1 MASGDL
7 IHSRIEIPFRYG
19 KGGKQRRSPFRF
31 RLAGTKPA
39 RVGCT
44 GPHTQR
50 RLVMPINT
58 KDIHNMEDLFVHQL
72 QSIYYAEKEIHK
84 VMPKMAAKMTDA
96 SLRAAVEGHLKETDG
111 QIKRL
116 EQVFKHL
123 GKPPQAV
130 NCPTVDGLI
139 KAAGDVLNNLTDKHL
154 LDAAMIA
161 ADHAVEHYEITCYG
175 TLIAWARQLG
185 RQPVVDL
192 LEETIK
198 EEKAMDK
205 KLTTMAES
213 KINRLAA

>member
-1 MASGDL
+1 
-7 IHSRIEIPFRYG
+7 
-19 KGGKQRRSPFRF
+19 
-31 RLAGTKPA
+31 
-39 RVGCT
+39 
-44 GPHTQR
+44 
-50 RLVMPINT
+50 MPTMT

-84 VMPKMAAKMTDA
+84 AMPKMAAKTSDA
-96 SLRAAVEGHLKETDG
+96 TLRATVEGHLKETDA

-116 EQVFKHL
+116 EQIFKTM
-123 GKPPQAV
+123 GKPAHAV
-130 NCPTVDGLI
+130 PCATIDGLI
-139 KAAGDVLNNLTDKHL
+139 KEAGDVVNNLADKHL
-154 LDAAMIA
+154 LDAALIA
-161 ADHAVEHYEITCYG
+161 ADQAVEHYEITCYG

-185 RQPVVDL
+185 RKEIVQM

>member
-1 MASGDL
+1 
-7 IHSRIEIPFRYG
+7 
-19 KGGKQRRSPFRF
+19 
-31 RLAGTKPA
+31 
-39 RVGCT
+39 
-44 GPHTQR
+44 
-50 RLVMPINT
+50 MPTTT
-58 KDIHNMEDLFVHQL
+58 KDIHSMEDLFVHQL
-72 QSIYYAEKEIHK
+72 QSIYYAETEIHK
-84 VMPKMAAKMTDA
+84 AMPKMAAKMSDA
-96 SLRAAVEGHLKETDG
+96 SLRAAAEGHQKETDA

-130 NCPTVDGLI
+130 ACPPIDGMI
-139 KAAGDVLNNLTDKHL
+139 RQSGDVLNNVTDKHL

-161 ADHAVEHYEITCYG
+161 AVQAVEHYEITCYG

-192 LEETIK
+192 LEQTLQ

>member
-1 MASGDL
+1 MTITS
-7 IHSRIEIPFRYG
+7 
-19 KGGKQRRSPFRF
+19 
-31 RLAGTKPA
+31 
-39 RVGCT
+39 
-44 GPHTQR
+44 
-50 RLVMPINT
+50 

-84 VMPKMAAKMTDA
+84 AIPKMTAKITDT
-96 SLRAAVEGHLKETDG
+96 SLRSAVEDHLKETDG

-116 EQVFKHL
+116 EQVFKML

-130 NCPTVDGLI
+130 SCATIDGLI
-139 KAAGDVLNNLTDKHL
+139 KEAGEVLSNLTDKHL
-154 LDAAMIA
+154 LDAALIA
-161 ADHAVEHYEITCYG
+161 ADQAVEHYEITSYG

-185 RQPVVDL
+185 RQPIVDL
-192 LEETIK
+192 LEQTIK

>member
-1 MASGDL
+1 
-7 IHSRIEIPFRYG
+7 
-19 KGGKQRRSPFRF
+19 
-31 RLAGTKPA
+31 
-39 RVGCT
+39 
-44 GPHTQR
+44 
-50 RLVMPINT
+50 MPITT

-84 VMPKMAAKMTDA
+84 ALPKMAAKMSDA
-96 SLRAAVEGHLKETDG
+96 SLRAAVEGHLKETDA

-130 NCPTVDGLI
+130 ACPTIDGMI
-139 KAAGDVLNNLTDKHL
+139 RQAGDVLNNVTDKHL

-161 ADHAVEHYEITCYG
+161 ADQAVEHYEITCYG

-192 LEETIK
+192 LEQTLQ

>member
-1 MASGDL
+1 
-7 IHSRIEIPFRYG
+7 
-19 KGGKQRRSPFRF
+19 
-31 RLAGTKPA
+31 
-39 RVGCT
+39 
-44 GPHTQR
+44 
-50 RLVMPINT
+50 
-58 KDIHNMEDLFVHQL
+58 
-72 QSIYYAEKEIHK
+72 
-84 VMPKMAAKMTDA
+84 
-96 SLRAAVEGHLKETDG
+96 VEGHLKETDA

-130 NCPTVDGLI
+130 SCPTIDGMI
-139 KAAGDVLNNLTDKHL
+139 KQASDVLNNLTDKHL

-161 ADHAVEHYEITCYG
+161 ADQAVEHYEITSYG

-192 LEETIK
+192 LEQTLQ

>member
-1 MASGDL
+1 MTITS
-7 IHSRIEIPFRYG
+7 
-19 KGGKQRRSPFRF
+19 
-31 RLAGTKPA
+31 
-39 RVGCT
+39 
-44 GPHTQR
+44 
-50 RLVMPINT
+50 

-84 VMPKMAAKMTDA
+84 AIPKMTAKITDT
-96 SLRAAVEGHLKETDG
+96 SLRSAVEDHLKETDG

-116 EQVFKHL
+116 EQVFKML

-130 NCPTVDGLI
+130 SCATIDGLI
-139 KAAGDVLNNLTDKHL
+139 KEAGEVLSNLTDKHL
-154 LDAAMIA
+154 LDAALIA
-161 ADHAVEHYEITCYG
+161 ADQAVEHYEITCYG

-185 RQPVVDL
+185 RQPIVDL
-192 LEETIK
+192 LEQTIK